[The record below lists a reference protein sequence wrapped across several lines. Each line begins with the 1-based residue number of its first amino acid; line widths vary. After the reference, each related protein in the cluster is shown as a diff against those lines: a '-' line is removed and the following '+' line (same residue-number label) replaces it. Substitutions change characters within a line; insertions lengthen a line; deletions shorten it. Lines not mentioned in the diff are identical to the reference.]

1 MAAHWTT
8 DDSRDLYNLDR
19 WGLGFFDINE
29 QGQLVACLG
38 ENQEKKISVVGA
50 VEAARELGLKAP
62 FVVRFPD
69 IIRMRIDLIYSSFAE
84 AIEQFEYGGTY
95 RCFYPAKVNQHRDVI
110 ATAIDAGRVHGGG
123 VEAGSKAE
131 LLALLLMTDNDVPIL
146 CNGFKDQ
153 SIIELALRGMQLGRS
168 IKIVLEKPEDLRM
181 VLETSRKLGVKP
193 SLGVRVKLAARSG
206 GRWNASGGS
215 KSKFG
220 LNVSQVLNVVERLRD
235 EGMLDCLE
243 LLHFHPGSQISNVRK
258 IKSSIVEAARVY
270 ADLVANGVPLKIIDV
285 GGGLAIDY
293 TGERNQDPSSKN
305 YSLQEY
311 ANDVVYYIQQVC
323 RETKVAEPDIYSES
337 GRAITAH
344 HSLLVVPVL
353 DESNVSS
360 KRPDSALPVETVDE
374 NTSSVIKELT
384 AILDTLHPRNLS
396 ESFHDAQAAIEAAW
410 QMFSLGGLSLKE
422 RSSAELLFDSICRE
436 VSSMVE
442 SLEFVPREL
451 EQLRHQLAETYIA
464 NFSLFQAIPDAWAI
478 NQVFPVAPLHRLNER
493 PGRRAVIGDITCDS
507 DGTIDCFIG
516 SKGGRNSLPVHALND
531 EPYYIGIFLIGAYQ
545 EALSDDHNLMGNF
558 HVLSVGADGQISTRK
573 GASVL
578 EVLEHVNH
586 QRNELHESLE
596 SSIAAALKTSQIAEN
611 DVASV
616 RRIFESVMASYTY
629 LDRAPVSKPAAQP
642 HIQLKQQ
649 VTNSESVNE
658 RDSKN
663 RT

>member
-1 MAAHWTT
+1 MCI
-8 DDSRDLYNLDR
+8 RDR
-19 WGLGFFDINE
+19 
-29 QGQLVACLG
+29 
-38 ENQEKKISVVGA
+38 
-50 VEAARELGLKAP
+50 
-62 FVVRFPD
+62 
-69 IIRMRIDLIYSSFAE
+69 
-84 AIEQFEYGGTY
+84 
-95 RCFYPAKVNQHRDVI
+95 
-110 ATAIDAGRVHGGG
+110 
-123 VEAGSKAE
+123 
-131 LLALLLMTDNDVPIL
+131 
-146 CNGFKDQ
+146 
-153 SIIELALRGMQLGRS
+153 
-168 IKIVLEKPEDLRM
+168 
-181 VLETSRKLGVKP
+181 
-193 SLGVRVKLAARSG
+193 
-206 GRWNASGGS
+206 
-215 KSKFG
+215 
-220 LNVSQVLNVVERLRD
+220 
-235 EGMLDCLE
+235 
-243 LLHFHPGSQISNVRK
+243 
-258 IKSSIVEAARVY
+258 
-270 ADLVANGVPLKIIDV
+270 
-285 GGGLAIDY
+285 
-293 TGERNQDPSSKN
+293 
-305 YSLQEY
+305 
-311 ANDVVYYIQQVC
+311 
-323 RETKVAEPDIYSES
+323 
-337 GRAITAH
+337 
-344 HSLLVVPVL
+344 
-353 DESNVSS
+353 
-360 KRPDSALPVETVDE
+360 

-558 HVLSVGADGQISTRK
+558 HVLSVGADGQISTRN
-573 GASVL
+573 GASAL